1 MDILT
6 WLLSDG
12 VGAIGGWLLANLL
25 EPMPRWA
32 QIDAYHKRLYVMGL
46 TILLAPLL
54 ALGLYWL
61 IKATP
66 PDRLTILLAFQ
77 AGFVAYAGSQYGH
90 AKQLAAAQQAKDL
103 GTEVIS
109 AYHNNLG
116 VGNALTSDGSTRFA
130 YTTQQLVEKT
140 LDKRAH
146 S

>member
-1 MDILT
+1 M
-6 WLLSDG
+6 
-12 VGAIGGWLLANLL
+12 GAIGGWLLANLL

-32 QIDAYHKRLYVMGL
+32 QIDAYHKRLYVMVL
-46 TILLAPLL
+46 TILLAGLL

-77 AGFVAYAGSQYGH
+77 AGFVAYPDSQYGH

-109 AYHNNLG
+109 AVPQQSRRRQCSDLGWQHALCLYHP
-116 VGNALTSDGSTRFA
+116 ASWSRKRLTR
-130 YTTQQLVEKT
+130 
-140 LDKRAH
+140 RAFVA
-146 S
+146 